1 MVLFTPAPYAGSTP
15 NMGLRFKTPFLTPSP
30 FMGLAMSCHRGIPSQ
45 VVLEEIMPRKPS
57 AVLEYKLRI
66 RESLRRQLA
75 QAAEKHGVSMNAEMV
90 RRLEE
95 SFTRESNRSIGE
107 NAQLIQTSAE
117 SIVAATRVLEAA
129 AKLSGGGALKVD
141 LTSLSAAERARQESE
156 GSGS

>member
-1 MVLFTPAPYAGSTP
+1 
-15 NMGLRFKTPFLTPSP
+15 
-30 FMGLAMSCHRGIPSQ
+30 MGLAMSCHRGIPSQ
-45 VVLEEIMPRKPS
+45 VVLEEIHAAE
-57 AVLEYKLRI
+57 AVSRSRVQAADLEVP
-66 RESLRRQLA
+66 RRQLA

-141 LTSLSAAERARQESE
+141 LTSLSAAERARRESE

>member
-1 MVLFTPAPYAGSTP
+1 
-15 NMGLRFKTPFLTPSP
+15 
-30 FMGLAMSCHRGIPSQ
+30 
-45 VVLEEIMPRKPS
+45 MPRKPS
-57 AVLEYKLRI
+57 AVLDYKLRI

-117 SIVAATRVLEAA
+117 SIIAATRVLEAA
-129 AKLSGGGALKVD
+129 AKLSGEGAMKAD
-141 LTSLSAAERARQESE
+141 LTLLPAAERARQERE

>member
-1 MVLFTPAPYAGSTP
+1 
-15 NMGLRFKTPFLTPSP
+15 
-30 FMGLAMSCHRGIPSQ
+30 
-45 VVLEEIMPRKPS
+45 MPRKPS
-57 AVLEYKLRI
+57 AVLDYKLRI

-107 NAQLIQTSAE
+107 NARLIQTSAE
-117 SIVAATRVLEAA
+117 SIIAATRVLEA
-129 AKLSGGGALKVD
+129 KLSGEGAVKAD
-141 LTSLSAAERARQESE
+141 LTSLPAAERARQERE